1 MSVTRTKRC
10 DPCGTRATSNR
21 SRYCTNCTQYFRPR
35 GVSDFDWLF
44 WTEINK
50 AGRHNVSLS
59 QELQDSV
66 IHGADINV
74 EIYGQT
80 GLMVAIKKG
89 NNLIVQF
96 LVGIQELNINSQ
108 GRHNTNPLLIAARYR
123 PDVLATLLSVPTIN
137 VNCRTNASGFQGMT
151 PIMIA
156 VHFNKQTNVRLLLQ
170 KGVDLT
176 LTDIRGKTALT
187 MSFHHPYERGAQNI
201 VRAWFTRVTSVL
213 NRLRYKTRR
222 KRRRREKGLARYVS
236 RKKNLP
242 DDIEGEIKQR
252 LHHRFD
258 HLTF

>member
-1 MSVTRTKRC
+1 MSVTRTKKC

-50 AGRHNVSLS
+50 AGKVS

-89 NNLIVQF
+89 NNHVVQF
-96 LVGIQELNINSQ
+96 LLRRPEININFQ

-137 VNCRTNASGFQGMT
+137 VNCRANASGFQGMT

-176 LTDIRGKTALT
+176 LTDIRGNTALT
-187 MSFHHPYERGAQNI
+187 MPIHRPHERGAQNI

-213 NRLRYKTRR
+213 NRLRYTTRR
-222 KRRRREKGLARYVS
+222 KRRRREKGLARHISV
-236 RKKNLP
+236 KKKLP
-242 DDIEGEIKQR
+242 GDIEGEIKR
-252 LHHRFD
+252 HLHHSFGQ
-258 HLTF
+258 LTF